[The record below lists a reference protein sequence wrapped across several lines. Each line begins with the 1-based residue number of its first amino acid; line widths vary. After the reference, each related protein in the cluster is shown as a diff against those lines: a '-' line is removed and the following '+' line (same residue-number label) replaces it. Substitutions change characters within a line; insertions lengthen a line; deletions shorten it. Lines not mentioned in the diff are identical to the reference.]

1 MALLTQKELQT
12 KGRVEIVLNKM
23 TSKIP
28 FTTKDGKQRILTK
41 VQITNA
47 QGKIIVYDPLKRA
60 DYTTLLSY
68 LKSSSLKMDAVLL
81 RNEKEGSQVALSE
94 LVKTEDLGGQ
104 RKGNKGDMAEA
115 IFAAAITAKFINK
128 LNDVS
133 EQDIKLIINQLDPN
147 KVTQSFAYSSKNKNT
162 QVTDTI
168 IYELNLSQSNLK
180 ALTNPL
186 TWNTLGSIIDGSLKY
201 ANADNIKMLA
211 KTMYEN
217 NRKNTIKVSAVGIN
231 QQKTTKVD
239 VKVEIDGKPVVL
251 TSLKTN
257 DIKQF
262 GQVGGASFENQVEL
276 WTTLLGINPSE
287 AKAKYDLAVRDGDYM
302 AGLAQIYRQVE
313 TEFNQRASQI
323 ASRSGLYSDLAEGI
337 KYFAT
342 RKEKSVEMVSLNKKE
357 IKIYEFDNLNT
368 LMSLD
373 QSNRLMAK
381 YNPTSY
387 PKLDIMDTK
396 NRKVLLSVRVRRDK
410 EYVRN
415 VVEKGKLMDEFSRS
429 IML

>member
-12 KGRVEIVLNKM
+12 KGRVEVLLNKM

-28 FTTKDGKQRILTK
+28 FTTKDGKQRILTR

-60 DYTTLLSY
+60 DYVTLLSY
-68 LKSSSLKMDAVLL
+68 LKASTLKMDAVLL

-115 IFAAAITAKFINK
+115 IFAAAITAKFVNK

-147 KVTQSFAYSSKNKNT
+147 KPSQSFTYSSKNKNT

-168 IYELNLSQSNLK
+168 IYELNLSTSNLK

-201 ANADNIKMLA
+201 ANAENIKMLS

-217 NRKNTIKVSAVGIN
+217 NRKNVIKVSAVGIS

-313 TEFNQRASQI
+313 TEFNQRASQL
-323 ASRSGLYSDLAEGI
+323 ASRSGLYSDLADGI

-342 RKEKSVEMVSLNKKE
+342 RKEKGVEMVSLNKKE

-373 QSNRLMAK
+373 QSNRLVAK

-387 PKLDIMDTK
+387 PKLDIMDMK
-396 NRKVLLSVRVRRDK
+396 NKKVLLSVRVRRDK